1 MSRLRANQITNENAN
16 GAPNFPHGLTV
27 TGVVTATTSATSM
40 SQIVVG
46 SAVTA
51 NSNGVD
57 TVGIVTAGTFK
68 DKAGGTFAPNPT
80 TTRGDL
86 IIRGVSVNERL
97 AIGSAGQV
105 LKVNSSANGL
115 EYGGGGILERVYSW
129 IDNTQVCPG
138 NVTSGSNT
146 GSNVF
151 SYTITAKTANP
162 YYELNWNFTWGLA
175 NTSADSNEMLALA
188 GIFNSSNQL
197 VYGFGY
203 KKQGSS
209 SPNTGGSSTYRGNA
223 TWRAQTGDYVL
234 LDNDAGLYSN
244 DNNWSSNNVQLCSFG
259 NRGEADN
266 GAPGRCGDGGTTGG
280 VSAGA
285 TLTLKGWVGAGDSGC
300 YNRTNQQVTKMDYA
314 VITLKEY
321 SSIGQ

>member
-1 MSRLRANQITNENAN
+1 MATIDLGKIKFNWRNEYASNQTYVPDDCVFYTD
-16 GAPNFPHGLTV
+16 GSV
-27 TGVVTATTSATSM
+27 TSSYICKTTSTGNAPS
-40 SQIVVG
+40 S
-46 SAVTA
+46 
-51 NSNGVD
+51 
-57 TVGIVTAGTFK
+57 
-68 DKAGGTFAPNPT
+68 GGTLHGSWDYLAKGQAVSPT
-80 TTRGDL
+80 TTQGDIIVRGASAD
-86 IIRGVSVNERL
+86 GRL

-138 NVTSGSNT
+138 NVTSGSST

-175 NTSADSNEMLALA
+175 NTSPDSNEMLALA

-203 KKQGSS
+203 KKPGAVGADAGGSS
-209 SPNTGGSSTYRGNA
+209 SYRGNA
-223 TWRAQTGDYVL
+223 TWLGQTSYYVL
-234 LDNDAGLYSN
+234 LDNDAGIYSN
-244 DNNWSSNNVQLCSFG
+244 DNNWSTNNVQLSTFG
-259 NRGEADN
+259 NRLEADN
-266 GAPGRCGDGGTTGG
+266 GAPGRCGDGGTTG
-280 VSAGA
+280 VSAGD
-285 TLTLKGWVGAGDSGC
+285 TLTLKGWVGAGSDGC

>member
-27 TGVVTATTSATSM
+27 TGIVTATTSATSM

-105 LKVNSSANGL
+105 LKVNSGANGL
-115 EYGGGGILERVYSW
+115 EYGVGGRILQVVSASKGDKQSW
-129 IDNTQVCPG
+129 SGTAITEITNLAPTITPSSSSNKILVMGQLYTSSG
-138 NVTSGSNT
+138 TGSVTSYNVVQRSINGGSFT
-146 GSNVF
+146 
-151 SYTITAKTANP
+151 TIGNHIDAD
-162 YYELNWNFTWGLA
+162 
-175 NTSADSNEMLALA
+175 DSNSSQAHGHGGTFNGTWNLM
-188 GIFNSSNQL
+188 NSSMIYL
-197 VYGFGY
+197 DT
-203 KKQGSS
+203 
-209 SPNTGGSSTYRGNA
+209 PNTTNA
-223 TWRAQTGDYVL
+223 IVYKWFMRA
-234 LDNDAGLYSN
+234 
-244 DNNWSSNNVQLCSFG
+244 
-259 NRGEADN
+259 E
-266 GAPGRCGDGGTTGG
+266 GGTTYVNRTGRNNT
-280 VSAGA
+280 VYHPKTIS
-285 TLTLKGWVGAGDSGC
+285 TLTLMEV
-300 YNRTNQQVTKMDYA
+300 A
-314 VITLKEY
+314 V
-321 SSIGQ
+321 

>member
-1 MSRLRANQITNENAN
+1 MATIDLGKIKFNWRNEYA
-16 GAPNFPHGLTV
+16 GGQTYVPDDCVFYTDGTV
-27 TGVVTATTSATSM
+27 TSSYICKTTSTGNAPS
-40 SQIVVG
+40 S
-46 SAVTA
+46 
-51 NSNGVD
+51 
-57 TVGIVTAGTFK
+57 
-68 DKAGGTFAPNPT
+68 GGTLHGSWDWLAKGQNASPT
-80 TTRGDL
+80 TTQGDIIVRGASAD
-86 IIRGVSVNERL
+86 GRL

-138 NVTSGSNT
+138 NVTGGSST

-175 NTSADSNEMLALA
+175 SSSADSNEMLALA

-203 KKQGSS
+203 KKPGAVG
-209 SPNTGGSSTYRGNA
+209 TDAGGSSTYRGNA
-223 TWRAQTGDYVL
+223 TWLAQTSYYILFDGDSGV
-234 LDNDAGLYSN
+234 YST
-244 DNNWSSNNVQLCSFG
+244 DSNWSGMPVSISSFG
-259 NRGEADN
+259 NRLEADN
-266 GAPGRCGDGGTTGG
+266 GAPGRCGDGGTTG
-280 VSAGA
+280 VSAGD
-285 TLTLKGWVGAGDSGC
+285 TLTLKGWVGSGDKGC
-300 YNRTNQQVTKMDYA
+300 YNRTYANLNKMDYA
-314 VITLKEY
+314 IINLKEY